1 MKKILS
7 VIMVVA
13 MLFTGIV
20 PSVVGT
26 AAADADV
33 AEFVLETA
41 GIVENEETGVGT
53 AELTL
58 SLTNGAGVQGYTVY
72 VYYQNADVSIVD
84 AVYDEDDYPV
94 GTTPEF
100 TYVTPGLKSTGRNY
114 KANFTAAGIEP
125 SSAIDFAMVECGYEY
140 EELAEGPVCTL
151 VLETAALYEDLP
163 EGYSFEVGVIIVEA
177 YDVDD
182 ADVAVCDNFTIAV
195 ESAAGDPWAPVYEAE
210 TFPADQFT
218 INVTGTNVYEGT
230 VDENGDLLAPVNIEF
245 YGNNAD
251 NNVKGVW
258 ATRVFLYYP
267 QDIELVALENGKIYE
282 DHNLTP
288 GMFND
293 NIFDPKVTNSQG
305 VPQANS
311 AAIKAFEVCGVDY
324 ETLDP
329 NFTGMFFM
337 PDDYK
342 AQVFGDGVLATA
354 TFKLPADAQIGDE
367 WYVGIVNDT
376 ADVSDTDNNDVAF
389 VLDNGY
395 IKIVPKLPAYE
406 EETFPADQFTIN
418 MQGVTVAEGTE
429 EISLD
434 IEFYGN
440 NADNN
445 VKGVWATRVFV
456 YYPQDIELIALEN
469 GKIYEDHN
477 LTPGMF
483 NDNIFDPKVTNSQGV
498 PQANSA
504 AIKAFEVCGVDYETL
519 DPNFTGMFFMPDDYK
534 AQVFGD
540 GCLATVTFKLPAD
553 AKAGTEWYVG
563 IVNDTADVSDTD
575 NNDVA
580 FVLDNGYIKVYG
592 ANVCDHAETII
603 DGAFDATCTEPGFS
617 GNEVCA
623 ACGEIIVPGT
633 EIAALGHTAGDKVT
647 VVEPT
652 YTTEGSYEIRCSVCK
667 ELLEEGIIPVL
678 VKPEVAVGTV
688 DGTIG
693 SEVKVP
699 VTIENNGGLF
709 IASFT
714 VNYDAALTYAGFEIG
729 DVFAADN
736 VYVTETGDG
745 ELVLYFEA
753 LDVADVTANGTLLNL
768 VFAIDEEAAEGTAA
782 ISIVA
787 NADDCINAAGESVD
801 IGVADGAVE
810 MVYPQSVIVE
820 DVEVEYK
827 KDATVPVVIASNP
840 GVWAIRAE
848 IALGDLTVKG
858 FNDGLFALVEGE
870 NYSIADGVLTVFLEG
885 AALENIA
892 DNAALFEIIFDL
904 NGAAEGTTA
913 DIDIKLVEVIDV
925 DGNDLDFVAK
935 SGTITVVPCAHA
947 NVTAT
952 ETKAPSV
959 YEDGVL
965 SYICD
970 NCGETVKTEAIPA
983 LAGIEIP
990 EWISATAKSGEYSF
1004 EVNVLNNPGV
1014 WALSV
1019 EIAYDANII
1028 EITKLLPGTFSV
1040 DEFSYSVADGVLT
1053 VYVESD
1059 DLANVADD
1067 GAAFFVCFE
1076 AKTCGYTDLDATLV
1090 AENTINADGENVA
1103 FECVDGSVLAAC
1115 ALTYVEAVEPGCHQN
1130 GSQEYWYCEDC
1141 NAVYADADGRWLTNI
1156 RNLTIPMTAELIYV
1170 EAVEAA
1176 CHQNGMA
1183 AYYYCSECDAV
1194 FDEDM
1199 VLTNRKNLTIPY
1211 TAEIIHVEAAE
1222 AVCHQN
1228 GNIEYWYCSE
1238 CDAVFADAALTQ
1250 LTNFKNVIIPAPVAL
1265 THVDAVEGSCHQTG
1279 VAEYWYCEEC
1289 EAVFAD
1295 AAGTILT
1302 NRKNLV
1308 IPATADIMHVA
1319 AVEANCHQTG
1329 NVEYWFCTECMAVF
1343 TDGALTQLSN
1353 FKSVII
1359 PAETDLTYVPAV
1371 EATCHQNGVAEY
1383 WYCEICDA
1391 IFSDAAGRYITNY
1404 KNLTIPYTAEIVHV
1418 DAVEPTCCQTGNI
1431 EYWYCADCQAV
1442 FTDAAL
1448 TQLSNFMS
1456 VKTPATAEIIY
1467 VEAVEPT
1474 CCQNGSAAYYYCSE
1488 CDSVYDEDFRLT
1500 NRKNLTIPA
1509 TAEIIYV
1516 EAVEPTCCQNG
1527 SAAYYY
1533 CSECDSVYDEDFR
1546 LTNRKNLTIPA
1557 TAEIIYVEAV
1567 EPTCCQNGSA
1577 AYYYCSECDAV
1588 YDEDFRLTNRKN
1600 LTIPATAELIYV
1612 EAVEPT
1618 CCQNGSAAYYYCSEC
1633 DAVFDEDMVL
1643 TNRKNLT
1650 IPATAELI
1658 YVEAVEPTCCQNGSA
1673 AYYYCSECDAVF
1685 DEDMVLT
1692 NRKNLTIP
1700 ATAEIIYV
1708 EAVEPTC
1715 CQNGSAAY
1723 YYCSECDAVFDED
1736 MVLTNR
1742 KNLTI
1747 PATGELVYVEAVEP
1761 TCCQNGSAAYYY
1773 CTTCDAVFDED
1784 MVLTNRKNLTI
1795 PATAEII
1802 YVEAVEATCHQNGS
1816 AAYYYCSECDAVFDE
1831 DFILTNRKNLTIPYT
1846 AEIVHVEAVEANC
1859 HQTGNVE
1866 YWYCADCLAV
1876 FTDAAL
1882 TQLTNFKNV
1891 IIPANNELVHV
1902 AKVAA
1907 TCGANGCAEYW
1918 YCPECDAV
1926 FADAAGTIL
1935 TNRLNLTI
1943 PATGKHFRGVRAN
1956 EIKATAYEAGSYD
1969 VKCKYCDYIFE
1980 TVTVPTI
1987 DLITT
1992 VKPYEGTSSVTLDGT
2007 NISVV
2012 AKDNVGSV
2020 TFAYICGAGLT
2031 VTAENATVEP
2041 GGGYGYVTVPYGAE
2055 NVTLT
2060 FTKNSLEYAISETYT
2075 VNVTFNDVFVNDYHA
2090 GYSAEE
2096 IVVDGTTY
2104 TVYAKDGFNNA
2115 SIGFKFA
2122 AGCTYEAVGYDVEN
2136 VVPNGGYVYFKAI
2149 ASANGNEYTIKVT
2162 NANGVTETYTIK
2174 YVFDSHLEV
2183 KNVIGGYMV
2192 KSVEFVEGA
2201 NVINVV
2207 SNAKVGY
2214 ATINYSLVNSKSD
2227 IVYDEDA
2234 VTLYQANPNGI
2245 KYFKILNTG
2254 DAVTT
2259 EMTISNPNT
2268 GVSEVYVINVIFE

>member
-20 PSVVGT
+20 PSVVGA

-195 ESAAGDPWAPVYEAE
+195 ESAAGDPWAPVYDAE

-456 YYPQDIELIALEN
+456 YYPQEIELIALEN

-483 NDNIFDPKVTNSQGV
+483 NDNIFDPKVTNSAGV

-633 EIAALGHTAGDKVT
+633 EIEALGHTAGDKVT

-652 YTTEGSYEIRCSVCK
+652 YTTEGAYEIRCSVCK

-678 VKPEVAVGTV
+678 VKPAVTVGTV
-688 DGTIG
+688 EGTIG
-693 SEVKVP
+693 AEVKVP

-768 VFAIDEEAAEGTAA
+768 VFAIDEEAAEGAA
-782 ISIVA
+782 EISIVA
-787 NADDCINAAGESVD
+787 NADDCINAAGESVE

-827 KDATVPVVIASNP
+827 KDAVVPVVIASNP

-885 AALENIA
+885 ASLENVTG
-892 DNAALFEIIFDL
+892 DAALFEIIFDL
-904 NGAAEGTTA
+904 NGAEAGTAAEIA
-913 DIDIKLVEVIDV
+913 IELIDVIDV

-935 SGTITVVPCAHA
+935 NGTITVIPCAHA
-947 NVTAT
+947 ETTAT
-952 ETKAPSV
+952 ETMAPSV
-959 YEDGVL
+959 YEDGVI
-965 SYICD
+965 SYICN
-970 NCGETVKTEAIPA
+970 NCGETVATEAIPA

-990 EWISATAKSGEYSF
+990 EWISATAKGGEYSF
-1004 EVNVLNNPGV
+1004 EVNLLNNPGV

-1019 EIAYDANII
+1019 EIAYDANVI
-1028 EITKLLPGTFSV
+1028 EITRVLGGVFTV

-1053 VYVESD
+1053 VYVESENLENITASD
-1059 DLANVADD
+1059 VA
-1067 GAAFFVCFE
+1067 FTVCFE
-1076 AKTCGYTDLDATLV
+1076 AKSCGYTDLDATLV

-1115 ALTYVEAVEPGCHQN
+1115 ALTHVEAVEPGCHQN
-1130 GSQEYWYCEDC
+1130 GMQEYWYCEDC
-1141 NAVYADADGRWLTNI
+1141 MAVYADAEGRWLTNL

-1176 CHQNGMA
+1176 CHQNGSA

-1199 VLTNRKNLTIPY
+1199 NLTNRKNLTIPA
-1211 TAEIIHVEAAE
+1211 TAEIIHVEAVE

-1228 GNIEYWYCSE
+1228 GNIEYWYCADCQAVFADAALTQLTNFKNVIVPAPTALTYVEAVEASCHQNGSAEYWYCADCDAVFADAAGTIITNRKNLVIPATAEIIHVDAEEATCHQTGNVEYWMCSECMAVFTDGALTQISNLKSVIIPAETELTYVPAVEATCHQNGHYEYWHCDICDAFFSDAAGRYITNLKNLTIPYVGEIIHVEAVEPTCCQTGNIEYWYCSE

-1250 LTNFKNVIIPAPVAL
+1250 LTNFKNVIV
-1265 THVDAVEGSCHQTG
+1265 
-1279 VAEYWYCEEC
+1279 
-1289 EAVFAD
+1289 
-1295 AAGTILT
+1295 
-1302 NRKNLV
+1302 
-1308 IPATADIMHVA
+1308 PATAD
-1319 AVEANCHQTG
+1319 
-1329 NVEYWFCTECMAVF
+1329 
-1343 TDGALTQLSN
+1343 
-1353 FKSVII
+1353 
-1359 PAETDLTYVPAV
+1359 
-1371 EATCHQNGVAEY
+1371 
-1383 WYCEICDA
+1383 
-1391 IFSDAAGRYITNY
+1391 
-1404 KNLTIPYTAEIVHV
+1404 
-1418 DAVEPTCCQTGNI
+1418 
-1431 EYWYCADCQAV
+1431 
-1442 FTDAAL
+1442 
-1448 TQLSNFMS
+1448 
-1456 VKTPATAEIIY
+1456 
-1467 VEAVEPT
+1467 
-1474 CCQNGSAAYYYCSE
+1474 
-1488 CDSVYDEDFRLT
+1488 
-1500 NRKNLTIPA
+1500 
-1509 TAEIIYV
+1509 
-1516 EAVEPTCCQNG
+1516 
-1527 SAAYYY
+1527 
-1533 CSECDSVYDEDFR
+1533 
-1546 LTNRKNLTIPA
+1546 
-1557 TAEIIYVEAV
+1557 
-1567 EPTCCQNGSA
+1567 
-1577 AYYYCSECDAV
+1577 
-1588 YDEDFRLTNRKN
+1588 
-1600 LTIPATAELIYV
+1600 
-1612 EAVEPT
+1612 
-1618 CCQNGSAAYYYCSEC
+1618 
-1633 DAVFDEDMVL
+1633 
-1643 TNRKNLT
+1643 
-1650 IPATAELI
+1650 
-1658 YVEAVEPTCCQNGSA
+1658 
-1673 AYYYCSECDAVF
+1673 
-1685 DEDMVLT
+1685 
-1692 NRKNLTIP
+1692 
-1700 ATAEIIYV
+1700 
-1708 EAVEPTC
+1708 
-1715 CQNGSAAY
+1715 
-1723 YYCSECDAVFDED
+1723 
-1736 MVLTNR
+1736 
-1742 KNLTI
+1742 
-1747 PATGELVYVEAVEP
+1747 
-1761 TCCQNGSAAYYY
+1761 
-1773 CTTCDAVFDED
+1773 
-1784 MVLTNRKNLTI
+1784 
-1795 PATAEII
+1795 II

-1816 AAYYYCSECDAVFDE
+1816 AAYYYCSECDAVYDE
-1831 DFILTNRKNLTIPYT
+1831 SFILTNRKNLTIPAT
-1846 AEIVHVEAVEANC
+1846 AEIIHVEAVEPTC
-1859 HQTGNVE
+1859 CQTGNIE
-1866 YWYCADCLAV
+1866 YWYCSECDAV
-1876 FTDAAL
+1876 FADAAL

-1891 IIPANNELVHV
+1891 IVPATADIIYVEAVEATCHQYGSAAYYYCSECDAVYDENFILTNRKNLVTLPTNELVYV
-1902 AKVAA
+1902 PQLNPTA
-1907 TCGANGCAEYW
+1907 TENGHYEYW
-1918 YCPECDAV
+1918 YCPECETV
-1926 FADAAGTIL
+1926 FADAAATIV

-1943 PATGKHFRGVRAN
+1943 VKSEFLNKVSKTEKIDTIENDDLVINVVSKDRAD
-1956 EIKATAYEAGSYD
+1956 Y
-1969 VKCKYCDYIFE
+1969 VK
-1980 TVTVPTI
+1980 
-1987 DLITT
+1987 
-1992 VKPYEGTSSVTLDGT
+1992 
-2007 NISVV
+2007 
-2012 AKDNVGSV
+2012 
-2020 TFAYICGAGLT
+2020 FAIGFGEGLT
-2031 VTAENATVEP
+2031 VTAEGATVQK
-2041 GGGYGYVTVPYGAE
+2041 YSTFAYVTVEKGTDVATI
-2055 NVTLT
+2055 TLT
-2060 FTKNSLEYAISETYT
+2060 DAYGNAVVYT
-2075 VNVTFNDVFVNDYHA
+2075 VNVTFAEKVIVPMTDA
-2090 GYSAEE
+2090 KPGYSVETLETAGN
-2096 IVVDGTTY
+2096 VYTATTKLN
-2104 TVYAKDGFNNA
+2104 VANA
-2115 SIGFKFA
+2115 SIGFILDDEAVLVSFDGLEKVISGKYTYFKATAAGNYTVVFDVYGETVVYELNFNFVENVILSYVGGYSTESVDFA
-2122 AGCTYEAVGYDVEN
+2122 DDVFTVTVKETLDNASIGLSLGAGCTIVDADGLEIVTSGAAKYLKG
-2136 VVPNGGYVYFKAI
+2136 F
-2149 ASANGNEYTIKVT
+2149 ASTDNEYTIVIESAT
-2162 NANGVTETYTIK
+2162 GVRYEYTIK
-2174 YVFDSHLEV
+2174 FVYEHVLATGATAGSMVDSLEFAD
-2183 KNVIGGYMV
+2183 G
-2192 KSVEFVEGA
+2192 
-2201 NVINVV
+2201 NVINLTVKPGKNYASIKLAPKFVSGTTVSADLESVV
-2207 SNAKVGY
+2207 SGGTWFKIYNDGTGY
-2214 ATINYSLVNSKSD
+2214 ATAE
-2227 IVYDEDA
+2227 IVIQTVKADGTVIA
-2234 VTLYQANPNGI
+2234 
-2245 KYFKILNTG
+2245 
-2254 DAVTT
+2254 
-2259 EMTISNPNT
+2259 
-2268 GVSEVYVINVIFE
+2268 EVYTVNVTFAG